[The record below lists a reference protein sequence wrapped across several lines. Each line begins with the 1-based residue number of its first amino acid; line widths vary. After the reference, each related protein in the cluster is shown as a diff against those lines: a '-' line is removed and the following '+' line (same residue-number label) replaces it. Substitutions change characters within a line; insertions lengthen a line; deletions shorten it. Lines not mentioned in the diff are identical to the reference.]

1 MNQGA
6 LDRPTFEAIEAFV
19 LERMGTEE
27 REAFEQRMVED
38 AVLRAEVAM
47 ERDNIR
53 AVELG
58 GIGRTMKRIAQDAD
72 EQHDVDRGGR
82 SLLPYAAAI
91 AVLLI
96 GALWWFNRQPAN
108 ERLFAEHFKADP
120 GLPVTMGATDDP
132 VFADAMVSYKEERY
146 ADARA
151 AWSTLLQGDPLNDT
165 LRFYIASAALAE
177 GDPASAIPAFTA
189 IAGDSASIFR
199 DRARWYLFLAHVRQG
214 DLEQA
219 AAVDLSGDAERAA
232 EAKDILA
239 KLKE

>member
-1 MNQGA
+1 MSERA
-6 LDRPTFEAIEAFV
+6 LDRPTFEAIEAYV
-19 LERMGTEE
+19 LDRMNAAE
-27 REAFEQRMVED
+27 REAFERRMAED
-38 AVLRAEVAM
+38 ATLRTEVEL

-58 GIGRTMKRIAQDAD
+58 GIGRTMKRIAQEDNA
-72 EQHDVDRGGR
+72 QQVVGLGGR
-82 SLLPYAAAI
+82 SYLAYAAAI

-96 GALWWFNRQPAN
+96 GALWWFNRQPAG
-108 ERLFAEHFKADP
+108 ERVFAEHFEADP

-151 AWSTLLQGDPLNDT
+151 AWSTLLHGDPLNDT

-189 IAGDSASIFR
+189 IAGDSATVFR
-199 DRARWYLFLAHVRQG
+199 DRARWYLFLAHVRKG

-219 AAVDLSGDAERAA
+219 AAVDLSGDAERAE